1 MSDASIVV
9 SNWQLTSNIIEKIIL
24 DDDSKKCKILIA
36 YLFTTNQIYIPLK
49 VSALV
54 TDEFKNV

>member
-36 YLFTTNQIYIPLK
+36 YLFTTNQIYIVLL
-49 VSALV
+49 LV
-54 TDEFKNV
+54 IDEF